1 MNKRPSNGAL
11 VSSVVALTILSGLSI
26 VAAQE
31 PAAIP
36 VESESHHHVVL
47 ENSYVRVLFVE
58 IPAHES
64 TLLHHH
70 DLPYVSILPGDDN
83 SMPVSATPNAQRRT
97 RASGVGYAAG
107 GFSHSVKNPA
117 DVTLRN
123 IAIELIHPQGR
134 VRNRCEE
141 AVRGQ
146 DFGICEPM
154 NLDEVRFYK
163 LPAFE
168 TDEILV
174 EDWSVRKNFT
184 SHPMRFPR
192 DMLFAGLTGVT
203 ISAGRGIDS
212 ASAPHGILWVPAR
225 SKMILETTSEKN
237 GHFYS
242 ITFKDSRAGKH

>member
-11 VSSVVALTILSGLSI
+11 VVLAVALTILSTLSI

-47 ENSYVRVLFVE
+47 ENFYVRVLFVE

-70 DLPYVSILPGDDN
+70 DLPYVSVPPGGADAVTV
-83 SMPVSATPNAQRRT
+83 PAGAQQGTAPFR
-97 RASGVGYAAG
+97 VGYSPG
-107 GFSHSVKNPA
+107 GFSHAVSNSS
-117 DVTLRN
+117 DRTLRN
-123 IAIELIHPQGR
+123 VAIELVRPQGK
-134 VRNRCEE
+134 VQNRCEVV
-141 AVRGQ
+141 VRGQ
-146 DFGICEPM
+146 PSLGICEPM
-154 NLDEVRFYK
+154 NLDALRFYK

-174 EDWSVRKNFT
+174 EQWSVRKSLT
-184 SHPMRFPR
+184 SHPMKFPR
-192 DMLFAGLTGVT
+192 DMLFAGLTDVT

-212 ASAPHGILWVPAR
+212 ANAPHGVLWVPAR
-225 SKMILETTSEKN
+225 SKIILKTASEKN